1 MDLAFD
7 VWLRFLETALV
18 RGFAAAAAAFVV
30 AADFMAVAAFVAA
43 ARCGRVEVAPACDGA
58 VLREGIR
65 KKNSFSKES
74 PQDKRFENG
83 GVEGGCERRQQQAAA
98 AAGAGSAKKAASDFN
113 NTTDI
118 RFEMWAC
125 CRS

>member
-1 MDLAFD
+1 MAPERGLA
-7 VWLRFLETALV
+7 A
-18 RGFAAAAAAFVV
+18 GAAAFVV
-30 AADFMAVAAFVAA
+30 AADFMAAAAFVAA
-43 ARCGRVEVAPACDGA
+43 ARCGRVEVAPACEGA

-74 PQDKRFENG
+74 PKDKRFENG
-83 GVEGGCERRQQQAAA
+83 GRRGRMRTKAAASA
-98 AAGAGSAKKAASDFN
+98 AAGAGSAKKAASDLN

-125 CRS
+125 

>member
-74 PQDKRFENG
+74 PKDKRFENG
-83 GVEGGCERRQQQAAA
+83 GRRGRMRTKAAA
-98 AAGAGSAKKAASDFN
+98 
-113 NTTDI
+113 
-118 RFEMWAC
+118 M
-125 CRS
+125 RSSRSRVGQEGCFRLQ